1 MFSRNLEI
9 FDEGIV
15 ACAHIRLAPQSY
27 RQFCNDEVQRRQA
40 NFVPIPK
47 EVASTPNETLSNFSS
62 KPYEL
67 SSSLASPPKPFIP
80 DLSAGAIPDAC
91 AQFWI
96 ASAFTAQFQ
105 TVTNNSLK
113 RKSESG
119 TYL

>member
-15 ACAHIRLAPQSY
+15 ECAHIRLAPQSY

-40 NFVPIPK
+40 NFVPMPK
-47 EVASTPNETLSNFSS
+47 EVASTPNETPSNFSS

-67 SSSLASPPKPFIP
+67 SSALASSPKPSIP
-80 DLSAGAIPDAC
+80 DLSAVAIPDAC
-91 AQFWI
+91 AQFRI
-96 ASAFTAQFQ
+96 ASVFTAQFQ
-105 TVTNNSLK
+105 TVTNDYLK

-119 TYL
+119 EYL